1 MDRQNITTNMGI
13 QGYEQGIAWYQNSQ
27 YPLENA
33 SITDNMVTWAT
44 ESNGQTLTLPLA
56 SYGFQAN
63 YGSSYGY
70 TDNLVNVTIANNTS
84 VNSPLSG
91 FIFSPLNYS
100 GVTVTGNTS
109 INSGA
114 SSASR
119 PGGNWAS
126 GFVFSGIS
134 RGTVNVL
141 RVTNNFASDT
151 RSTAR
156 MQEGFTWYGIVGDGA
171 PAQASFTG
179 NSVNYTASSPGG
191 YYFFDVTGPYVQV
204 SAPTAFSS
212 GLVVFADMTSGN
224 YTPFGSTVTD
234 SATGISYVNTSANG
248 LVWSANNIDEAT
260 TTLAVTISNNTPQAS
275 MYNTT
280 NKTAP
285 TTSYTLYTAP
295 ITVSVS
301 EPIEAVATAPGYLQS
316 AVGSATHLINTTVN
330 GCPSESSSCVD
341 VFAGT
346 SATPLPTYNS
356 KLLLAGS
363 ANSIYTTDV
372 DSSQVSGSASAVYYY
387 TGSNSD
393 TTQITLAPSSDTID
407 NEKLA
412 CARVSSGIPVIALAS
427 YRCPVEITPHVM

>member
-1 MDRQNITTNMGI
+1 
-13 QGYEQGIAWYQNSQ
+13 
-27 YPLENA
+27 
-33 SITDNMVTWAT
+33 
-44 ESNGQTLTLPLA
+44 
-56 SYGFQAN
+56 
-63 YGSSYGY
+63 
-70 TDNLVNVTIANNTS
+70 
-84 VNSPLSG
+84 
-91 FIFSPLNYS
+91 
-100 GVTVTGNTS
+100 
-109 INSGA
+109 
-114 SSASR
+114 
-119 PGGNWAS
+119 
-126 GFVFSGIS
+126 
-134 RGTVNVL
+134 
-141 RVTNNFASDT
+141 
-151 RSTAR
+151 
-156 MQEGFTWYGIVGDGA
+156 
-171 PAQASFTG
+171 
-179 NSVNYTASSPGG
+179 
-191 YYFFDVTGPYVQV
+191 
-204 SAPTAFSS
+204 
-212 GLVVFADMTSGN
+212 MTSGN